1 MEEKMLKKARRNGSL
16 ALSFP
21 SERSLLSTV
30 LAEIKGYLQDLG
42 LREVLK
48 ALVVARELL
57 LNALELGNA
66 SNPGAEINVALNM
79 IGKSTIRLTVEDE
92 GEGFDYR
99 SLNFFIP
106 DDPRTLDKRGY
117 VLIHA
122 LTESLTFNDSG
133 NRVTALLP
141 FPPPSEPVELK

>member
-1 MEEKMLKKARRNGSL
+1 MEEKMLKKARGNGSL
-16 ALSFP
+16 VLTFP

-57 LNALELGNA
+57 LNALQHGNA
-66 SNPGAEINVALNM
+66 YNPGSEINVTLRTV
-79 IGKSTIRLTVEDE
+79 GKSAIRLTVEDE

-99 SLNFFIP
+99 SLNFAIP

-122 LTESLTFNDSG
+122 LAESLTFNDSG

-141 FPPPSEPVELK
+141 FPSLSEPVELK